1 MATVSHRSGKVA
13 YSIAESYTS
22 APVPER
28 YWKAFLEVQQGWVSK
43 SFKTV
48 AVTQLSAYAHQS
60 ELLLQPKPT
69 KHRNTG

>member
-1 MATVSHRSGKVA
+1 MATVSHSSGKVT

-22 APVPER
+22 VLE
-28 YWKAFLEVQQGWVSK
+28 AFLEVQQGWVSK

-60 ELLLQPKPT
+60 ELLLQPNPLNT
-69 KHRNTG
+69 EIQARN